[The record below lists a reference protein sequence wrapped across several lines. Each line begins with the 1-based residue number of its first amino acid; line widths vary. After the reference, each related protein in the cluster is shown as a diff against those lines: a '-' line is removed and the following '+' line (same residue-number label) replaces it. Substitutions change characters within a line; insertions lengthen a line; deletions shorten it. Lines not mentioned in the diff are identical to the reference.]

1 LVAFVFSV
9 LGTSGKKDSN
19 SLAQEGLAWQLA
31 VLCLPKPEMVKKTDN
46 ELLEMAQK
54 WKIVGML
61 KLHQSAMSLKELTFF
76 FFMHTSVSIS
86 TDEPK

>member
-1 LVAFVFSV
+1 MTDDVDTRAITRRLREDGSLIGV
-9 LGTSGKKDSN
+9 LSTDQS
-19 SLAQEGLAWQLA
+19 Q
-31 VLCLPKPEMVKKTDN
+31 TDN

-61 KLHQSAMSLKELTFF
+61 KLHQSVMSLKELTFF
-76 FFMHTSVSIS
+76 FFMHTSVSIL